1 MGYNRYDR
9 LLEEN
14 LEEVTFSCSPEL
26 GHIDDAGNFVV
37 SGTASS
43 GILTAHYGDLEVAQ
57 EVTVKEAA
65 DLAIRLDSVILDART
80 AYPI

>member
-1 MGYNRYDR
+1 M
-9 LLEEN
+9 
-14 LEEVTFSCSPEL
+14 TFSCSPEL

-65 DLAIRLDSVILDART
+65 DLAIRLDS
-80 AYPI
+80 YFWMQEQPIRSKYKPHWREIRY